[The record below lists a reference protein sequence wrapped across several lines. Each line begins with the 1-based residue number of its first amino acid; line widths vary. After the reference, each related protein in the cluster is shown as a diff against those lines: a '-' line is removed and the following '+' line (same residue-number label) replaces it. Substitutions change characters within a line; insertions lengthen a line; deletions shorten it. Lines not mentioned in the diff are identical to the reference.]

1 MDNLEKVERLRE
13 KADVTYDEAKR
24 ALEAC
29 NWDMLDA
36 MIYLEA
42 LGKVKKTSDSGV
54 YSSKVEEEKLYDV
67 EKTIKE
73 EERKN
78 QEENFKNKFKKGF
91 DKFIKVCKENHFI
104 VKHEDKKIIDLPL
117 GIALIIFLLGWH
129 VLLIVMLISLF
140 FEVRYELEGKN
151 DLKTV
156 NSAMNKVADTADK
169 LKKEFEDKVEEEK
182 VKNKAE
188 EEKVKNKAEN
198 VKDNESQTNSED
210 KEDKKEL

>member
-78 QEENFKNKFKKGF
+78 K
-91 DKFIKVCKENHFI
+91 
-104 VKHEDKKIIDLPL
+104 
-117 GIALIIFLLGWH
+117 
-129 VLLIVMLISLF
+129 
-140 FEVRYELEGKN
+140 
-151 DLKTV
+151 
-156 NSAMNKVADTADK
+156 
-169 LKKEFEDKVEEEK
+169 EEK
-182 VKNKAE
+182 
-188 EEKVKNKAEN
+188 
-198 VKDNESQTNSED
+198 
-210 KEDKKEL
+210 